1 MGNKPSIALQ
11 TILENP
17 DNDTNFKTVFKKYD
31 LDKNSYIDRQ
41 EFDNFLKEVMNM
53 VQEEFNKHPDML
65 KDPSSLSK
73 ELVEELMKKKEIAS
87 KLSDFDL
94 YDTNKD
100 GKISFEEF
108 KHTII
113 EISKGFNK

>member
-1 MGNKPSIALQ
+1 MGNKQSVALQ
-11 TILENP
+11 NILENP
-17 DNDTNFKTVFKKYD
+17 ENENNFKTVFKKYD
-31 LDKNSYIDRQ
+31 LDKNNFIDKK
-41 EFDNFLKEVMNM
+41 EFEEFLKEVMNM
-53 VQEEFNKHPDML
+53 VQDEFNKHPDML

-73 ELVEELMKKKEIAS
+73 EMVEDLMKKKEVAS

-108 KHTII
+108 KHTLL
-113 EISKGFNK
+113 EISKSFNK